1 MTTHWNSSKNLNRAA
16 RIMAKEMKKDRLLRR
31 MGLEERSP
39 TGDVLSGFGLFALG
53 LAVGAGI
60 GLLFAPRPGTEMR
73 NVVGD
78 TWRNRM
84 HRGGREHESDIH
96 LGPESA
102 PSSIVP

>member
-1 MTTHWNSSKNLNRAA
+1 MTTMNWDRAA
-16 RIMAKEMKKDRLLRR
+16 RLLQKEMKKDKLLRR

-39 TGDVLSGFGLFALG
+39 ASDLLGGLGLFALG

-60 GLLFAPRPGTEMR
+60 GLMFAPRSGTEMR

-84 HRGGREHESDIH
+84 HKERDTDIH
-96 LGPESA
+96 LGSESA
-102 PSSIVP
+102 PHSAMP

>member
-1 MTTHWNSSKNLNRAA
+1 MSMNWNRTANRTA
-16 RIMAKEMKKDRLLRR
+16 RMLRKEMHRDRLLRR

-39 TGDVLSGFGLFALG
+39 SGDFFSGLGLFALG
-53 LAVGAGI
+53 VAVGAGI

-78 TWRNRM
+78 TWRSRM
-84 HRGGREHESDIH
+84 HRNREHDSDIH
-96 LGPESA
+96 LGPEAA

>member
-1 MTTHWNSSKNLNRAA
+1 MSKNWNRTA
-16 RIMAKEMKKDRLLRR
+16 RMMAREIQKDRLLRR

-39 TGDVLSGFGLFALG
+39 TSDLLSGFGLFALG

-60 GLLFAPRPGTEMR
+60 GLMFAPRPGTEMR

-78 TWRNRM
+78 TWRHRM
-84 HRGGREHESDIH
+84 HRREEHEPDMH
-96 LGPESA
+96 LGSESA